1 MKVVAFVPAKGS
13 SSRVDKKNIRT
24 FNGEPFFLF
33 TVKKLLKCDFIDEV
47 FVDSEDPDILQ
58 RSVSAGASVLKRDPA
73 LATNKTDGN
82 VLFYNEVCQVEA
94 DIYIQH
100 LCTSPFIKEETIR
113 KSVAILKEENEYDSV
128 VLGANCKQYL
138 WRNGRPSYDI
148 KRIPNSVDLPETTTE
163 AMGLYT
169 VKAEAAR
176 TTRRRIGNRPIMIY
190 GDPMELIDVN
200 TEEDLALAKTVGA
213 GLLAEEEK
221 RLKIIG
227 RVLSSPLLSDIADDL
242 SIECVLPPRYTPNIA
257 GAKIFGRAR
266 TLSIREAAPSDPK
279 DSIYKAL
286 ESYTHVVSNDV
297 IVVRTERPDLA
308 YFGDINMSLAIRSGA
323 IAAIIGGVTRDS
335 IATSAANFPVFAK
348 GRYCRDIKGKG
359 AVQSINQAIILD
371 GITIQPSDLIFA
383 DEDGVVVIPQAH
395 ESKFIA
401 MAVEKASSEKSL
413 IADICKNSN
422 IELLVRKYGFF

>member
-1 MKVVAFVPAKGS
+1 VRVVAFVPAKGE
-13 SSRVDKKNIRT
+13 SSRVQNKNTRI

-58 RSVSAGASVLKRDPA
+58 RAKNAGASILKRAPE

-82 VLFYNEVCQVEA
+82 ALFYNEVCQVEA

-100 LCTSPFIKEETIR
+100 LCTSPFVSEETIR
-113 KSVAILKEENEYDSV
+113 RAVNILLESQSYDSV
-128 VLGANCKQYL
+128 VLGANYKQYV
-138 WRNGRPSYDI
+138 WRDNQPTYDI
-148 KRIPNSVDLPETTTE
+148 NHIPNSVDLPETHAE
-163 AMGLYT
+163 AMALYVVRSDT
-169 VKAEAAR
+169 AR
-176 TTRRRIGNRPIMIY
+176 LTRRRIGNKPCMIY
-190 GDPMELIDVN
+190 GAPIEQIDVN
-200 TEEDLALAKTVGA
+200 TEADLALAKTVGA

-227 RVLSSPLLSDIADDL
+227 LILSSPLLSDIADEL
-242 SIECVLPPRYTPNIA
+242 GLECVLAPQYRPNIT

-266 TLSIREAAPSDPK
+266 TLSIREATMNDSE

-286 ESYTHVVSNDV
+286 ESYTQMVSNDV

-323 IAAIIGGVTRDS
+323 IGAIIGGVTRDS
-335 IATSAANFPVFAK
+335 VATAAANFPVFAK

-359 AVQSINQAIILD
+359 AVQSINQSITLD
-371 GITIQPSDLIFA
+371 GIAIQPNDLIFA
-383 DEDGVVVIPQAH
+383 DEDGVVVVPQVFEAQI
-395 ESKFIA
+395 IA
-401 MAVEKASSEKSL
+401 MAVEKASSEKHL
-413 IADICKNSN
+413 IADICKNAN
-422 IELLVRKYGFF
+422 IESLIRKYGFF